1 MYIVSILYCS
11 RDVSSDVLTCIAV
24 EVNNSDCFTALI
36 GKWIVQNI
44 SKNWGD
50 DTERTQNQNL
60 EFDDNL

>member
-44 SKNWGD
+44 SKN
-50 DTERTQNQNL
+50 
-60 EFDDNL
+60 